1 MIRRHMIHRQ
11 RQFRIGWRATWL
23 AVLLALSVVT
33 IAADVSAQRRRPG
46 VSYAD
51 WRKARTLW
59 NQAHLAYRRG
69 DYEEAIRAAD
79 QVLASHPDRVQVLY
93 IRAQANV
100 GAGRPAE
107 ALVDA
112 EHMLELNPDD
122 TQGALIRV
130 AALIDLDRPDEA
142 EAAHFRLK
150 DLSADS
156 PNRELAARTCGL
168 WADFYAR
175 LDKVEEAEGA
185 FDECLAA
192 HPTNQLVIDWAATFY
207 VKTKQ
212 PDRAVEI
219 WQHAVD
225 ELPEDFS
232 LRKKLADLLRQVDRR
247 DEAEAVLT
255 DAAELFD
262 TVVTWQAVSAHFMG
276 SGDYTKA
283 REAVERAMERSATN
297 PGALRFALADLL
309 ILEGDLERAKKI
321 ANEISEPA
329 YQNLLLGNI
338 KLSEGD
344 AQGALKIFESGLRLW
359 PNNAGARY
367 QAGRAAEGLGD
378 FTRAMAEYRESVRID
393 QTATDA
399 ALHLALI
406 HFSMGEYA
414 AAAQFA
420 QRHITFR
427 PFQDAE
433 AHMVRARSLAA
444 MEKSAEAMV
453 VLEELRR
460 RDPESVAP
468 FVELAAIRRNV
479 DGPEAAHDIIVRS
492 KMDLTQPDNV
502 AGLQSI
508 ASDLVALDR
517 AGEAMKRIDAA
528 IAVSPDSAIHHQ
540 LRARVLARTKRADE
554 ARESV
559 ARALELDA
567 ELPQALELMSVLEQR
582 DGNLDSAV
590 AYAERA
596 AAADPE
602 NADYAY
608 TAAQL
613 FRLRGDDDKAL
624 EILREAVKR
633 DPGHAAACNDLAF
646 GLATNGRDLY
656 QALDLAERA
665 VRVQRG
671 ADTLDTLGWVQL
683 KRGDAAAADATFRKA
698 LELRPESPSIQ
709 YHLGLALIEGGD
721 KDQGADLLRKAISG
735 DGFPEAEQAR
745 QELAR
750 LEG

>member
-1 MIRRHMIHRQ
+1 
-11 RQFRIGWRATWL
+11 
-23 AVLLALSVVT
+23 
-33 IAADVSAQRRRPG
+33 
-46 VSYAD
+46 
-51 WRKARTLW
+51 
-59 NQAHLAYRRG
+59 
-69 DYEEAIRAAD
+69 
-79 QVLASHPDRVQVLY
+79 
-93 IRAQANV
+93 
-100 GAGRPAE
+100 
-107 ALVDA
+107 
-112 EHMLELNPDD
+112 
-122 TQGALIRV
+122 
-130 AALIDLDRPDEA
+130 
-142 EAAHFRLK
+142 
-150 DLSADS
+150 
-156 PNRELAARTCGL
+156 
-168 WADFYAR
+168 
-175 LDKVEEAEGA
+175 
-185 FDECLAA
+185 
-192 HPTNQLVIDWAATFY
+192 
-207 VKTKQ
+207 
-212 PDRAVEI
+212 
-219 WQHAVD
+219 
-225 ELPEDFS
+225 
-232 LRKKLADLLRQVDRR
+232 
-247 DEAEAVLT
+247 
-255 DAAELFD
+255 
-262 TVVTWQAVSAHFMG
+262 
-276 SGDYTKA
+276 
-283 REAVERAMERSATN
+283 
-297 PGALRFALADLL
+297 
-309 ILEGDLERAKKI
+309 
-321 ANEISEPA
+321 
-329 YQNLLLGNI
+329 
-338 KLSEGD
+338 
-344 AQGALKIFESGLRLW
+344 
-359 PNNAGARY
+359 
-367 QAGRAAEGLGD
+367 
-378 FTRAMAEYRESVRID
+378 
-393 QTATDA
+393 
-399 ALHLALI
+399 
-406 HFSMGEYA
+406 
-414 AAAQFA
+414 
-420 QRHITFR
+420 
-427 PFQDAE
+427 
-433 AHMVRARSLAA
+433 MVRARSLAA

-517 AGEAMKRIDAA
+517 GGEAMKRIDAA

-721 KDQGADLLRKAISG
+721 KDQGAELLRKAISG